1 MAEKIRLR
9 ALMSRGKNASPTGKP
24 LARGDEYEADAEQ
37 ARLDERAGY
46 GERIAE
52 AKPKAAKA

>member
-9 ALMSRGKNASPTGKP
+9 ALMSRGKNASPTGEP
-24 LARGDEYEADAEQ
+24 LARGDAYEADAEQ

-52 AKPKAAKA
+52 AKPKAAKG